1 MSHEPPK
8 TSSKTSPKAQST
20 GFGRAFWFTIITF
33 ALVVGVAQWRVSV
46 WLSQETSKLSDEV
59 SAQTDI
65 EQGAAQGM
73 AQEEPDGPPLPP
85 TVRLKRSLIT
95 LTFKEG
101 EERFERTYQALHKEI
116 EREFNAIRR
125 ESDQLVKGWADWYYS
140 VTGEYTRLLKLLMSA
155 AGEKTL
161 KGAKQAASAY
171 MSSQVK
177 ARLIDPIKADERVE
191 ALEDQVRAELQATN
205 NTVIKMIKARL
216 ETLQKEAEKEGLVH
230 IEDQTLLAERLGSL
244 DELNKTNLI
253 NPFSLATKLVG
264 LTGTKLL
271 VTTGAKAGVK
281 MSAST
286 GGKVVAKGAL
296 SKAGVKVGVKAGQAV
311 VTKVASKGLI
321 TSAVKLW
328 GNLMIKLGIKSAAK
342 GGGAAAAAVTGTA
355 SCAFLGLGA
364 FACGAIAGTV
374 TWFAVD
380 KVVVEVDEHL
390 NRAKF
395 EANMRRDLNA
405 SWSEVEA
412 ELRAALDQH
421 FARVQGV
428 LRSNVSLAPLKQ
440 TTLMEVLD
448 APPEPKK
455 P

>member
-1 MSHEPPK
+1 M
-8 TSSKTSPKAQST
+8 
-20 GFGRAFWFTIITF
+20 
-33 ALVVGVAQWRVSV
+33 
-46 WLSQETSKLSDEV
+46 
-59 SAQTDI
+59 
-65 EQGAAQGM
+65 
-73 AQEEPDGPPLPP
+73 
-85 TVRLKRSLIT
+85 
-95 LTFKEG
+95 
-101 EERFERTYQALHKEI
+101 
-116 EREFNAIRR
+116 
-125 ESDQLVKGWADWYYS
+125 
-140 VTGEYTRLLKLLMSA
+140 
-155 AGEKTL
+155 
-161 KGAKQAASAY
+161 
-171 MSSQVK
+171 
-177 ARLIDPIKADERVE
+177 
-191 ALEDQVRAELQATN
+191 
-205 NTVIKMIKARL
+205 KM
-216 ETLQKEAEKEGLVH
+216 
-230 IEDQTLLAERLGSL
+230 
-244 DELNKTNLI
+244 
-253 NPFSLATKLVG
+253 
-264 LTGTKLL
+264 
-271 VTTGAKAGVK
+271 
-281 MSAST
+281 
-286 GGKVVAKGAL
+286 
-296 SKAGVKVGVKAGQAV
+296 
-311 VTKVASKGLI
+311 TKVASKGLI